1 MVVNGHREDF
11 FRPLLADYVL
21 VQNILDSSGLGN
33 LRGPCRT
40 FSFVFLGNDVIAEL
54 HAFIADINRRTG
66 NQFFDFILTFSAKRT
81 PELATSVVTFSTSHQ
96 DSSSARAFLMI
107 LSLKNNIG
115 LIGDIVN
122 QILFPRNGEQAN
134 YNSPNEIKLLL
145 IA

>member
-81 PELATSVVTFSTSHQ
+81 SELATSVVTFSTSHQ
-96 DSSSARAFLMI
+96 DSSSARTFFMI
-107 LSLKNNIG
+107 LFLKNNIG
-115 LIGDIVN
+115 LILAHCKSNFG
-122 QILFPRNGEQAN
+122 PKNGE
-134 YNSPNEIKLLL
+134 L
-145 IA
+145 I